1 MEWIVQKRR
10 KKMIEGVEILSMRQN
25 YEWALLIMPILYL
38 IISILS
44 IIIAAKDRRTSQ
56 FVFFGIIAFFCVI
69 LFFGFFNSNYTEY
82 EVTINDNVSF
92 TEFMDRY
99 EVLDKNGDI
108 YTIKEK

>member
-1 MEWIVQKRR
+1 
-10 KKMIEGVEILSMRQN
+10 MIEGVEILSMRQN

-44 IIIAAKDRRTSQ
+44 IIIAFREKRVSQ

-69 LFFGFFNSNYTEY
+69 LFFGFFKSNYIEY
-82 EVTINDNVSF
+82 EVTINDSVSF

-99 EVLDKNGDI
+99 EVLDENGDI
-108 YTIKEK
+108 YTVKEK

>member
-1 MEWIVQKRR
+1 
-10 KKMIEGVEILSMRQN
+10 MIEGVEILSMRQN
-25 YEWALLIMPILYL
+25 YEWVLLIMPILYL

-44 IIIAAKDRRTSQ
+44 IIIAFREKRTSQ
-56 FVFFGIIAFFCVI
+56 FVFSGIITFFCVI
-69 LFFGFFNSNYTEY
+69 LFFGFFKSNHIEY

-99 EVLDKNGDI
+99 EVLNKNGDI

>member
-1 MEWIVQKRR
+1 
-10 KKMIEGVEILSMRQN
+10 MIEGVEILSMRQN
-25 YEWALLIMPILYL
+25 YEWVLLVMPILYL
-38 IISILS
+38 IISIVI
-44 IIIAAKDRRTSQ
+44 IIIASKERRASY

-69 LFFGFFNSNYTEY
+69 LFFGFFKSNYIEY

>member
-1 MEWIVQKRR
+1 
-10 KKMIEGVEILSMRQN
+10 MIEGVEILSMRQN
-25 YEWALLIMPILYL
+25 YEWVFLIMPILYL

-44 IIIAAKDRRTSQ
+44 IIIAFREKRVSQ

-69 LFFGFFNSNYTEY
+69 LFFGFFKSNRIEY

-99 EVLDKNGDI
+99 EVLNKNGEI